1 MSSHITEPDV
11 DEVGAEAGEGL
22 TTPDPGPPK
31 ILPHAYFLLPIWL
44 AGCVAL

>member
-11 DEVGAEAGEGL
+11 DEVGAEAGEGP

-31 ILPHAYFLLPIWL
+31 ILPHAYFFLHVWL